1 MNFILFLQVA
11 AFVFF
16 ILAAFG
22 IPTGRLNTIGAGL
35 ACLTAAILLGSGLFR

>member
-1 MNFILFLQVA
+1 MSFVLFLQIA

-16 ILAAFG
+16 VLSAFS

-35 ACLTAAILLGSGLFR
+35 TCLTAAILLGSGLFR